1 MAKHIARGIQ
11 VNRDTLAVD
20 LICSVGHKGNFLSEN
35 HTLNYFRKECYF
47 PKILD
52 RTNYAGWEKLG
63 RKTIDVRL
71 KEKADEIIK
80 AHNASLPLI
89 SVKI

>member
-1 MAKHIARGIQ
+1 
-11 VNRDTLAVD
+11 
-20 LICSVGHKGNFLSEN
+20 LSEN

-80 AHNASLPLI
+80 AHKPEPIDGSVQKLI
-89 SVKI
+89 DKILKEVDVNK